1 MISMQRYLAA
11 SALATVLA
19 GLISGCATPQ
29 EEQVPEEKHPSGTIR
44 KVREAANDS
53 WIYAQIS
60 STVYGGKDDKFIS
73 PYVAEIDGAK
83 DYWSGFKA
91 KPYKIVFPN
100 SEPVLVVAYAGTENL
115 QDWVFGNLDVFNTQ
129 YKQGLEFLREIRTL
143 HPEFKKIVVTGHS
156 LGGAISI
163 YSASREPGV
172 EAYVFNPSI
181 RVHGG
186 KDGTQDNINSISQ
199 YAEVLA
205 VMRKVLPNPNGTY
218 STLGCID
225 KSPGKRHAIRALAE
239 CLTHVAA
246 WESKLALESLQ
257 ENGLGDRKHIDSSTN
272 TLVL

>member
-1 MISMQRYLAA
+1 MISMQRCLIT
-11 SALATVLA
+11 SALATVLT
-19 GLISGCATPQ
+19 GMISACATPQ
-29 EEQVPEEKHPSGTIR
+29 AEQVPEEKHPSGTIR

-60 STVYGGKDDKFIS
+60 STVYGGQGDKFIS

-83 DYWSGFKA
+83 NYWSGFKA
-91 KPYKIVFPN
+91 KPYKLTLPD
-100 SEPVLVVAYAGTENL
+100 SEPILVVAYAGTENI
-115 QDWVFGNLDVFNTQ
+115 QDWLFGNLDVFNTQ
-129 YKQGLEFLREIRTL
+129 YKQGLEFLREMKTL
-143 HPEFKKIVVTGHS
+143 HSGLKKIIVTGHS

-163 YSASREPGV
+163 YSASREPGI

-186 KDGTQDNINSISQ
+186 KYGTQDNINSVSQ
-199 YAEVLA
+199 YAELLA
-205 VMRKVLPNPNGTY
+205 VIRKALPNPNGTY